1 MASSDQSTL
10 RPAGYSADFLAGM
23 EAAARLVE
31 EHALA
36 CAFPAAVGGQVLCVA
51 PDAGREYAAEVRRVA
66 REERGEVE
74 RWFTKQMEQL

>member
-1 MASSDQSTL
+1 MTDEAKTTP

-23 EAAARLVE
+23 EAAARLIE

-66 REERGEVE
+66 GEERGHV
-74 RWFTKQMEQL
+74 R